1 MTKFAATKEKVKLW
15 KYIEDIYFFE
25 VNTKYISSSEL
36 KTSEFSWVRSTNENF
51 DVFNSQDEIYL
62 VFTKK
67 SKFSF
72 FLEDLQLINLLTM
85 LQAESQ

>member
-1 MTKFAATKEKVKLW
+1 MEGVSIYRGYLLFCGDI
-15 KYIEDIYFFE
+15 KYF
-25 VNTKYISSSEL
+25 SSSVL
-36 KTSEFSWVRSTNENF
+36 KTSEFSRVRSTNENF
-51 DVFNSQDEIYL
+51 DVLNSRDEICL

-72 FLEDLQLINLLTM
+72 YFILSLEDLQLISLLTM